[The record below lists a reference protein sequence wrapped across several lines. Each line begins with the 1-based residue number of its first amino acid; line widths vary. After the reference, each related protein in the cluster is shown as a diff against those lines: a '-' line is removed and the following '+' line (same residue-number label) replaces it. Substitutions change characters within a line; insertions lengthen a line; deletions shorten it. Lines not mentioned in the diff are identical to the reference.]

1 MKLFSSK
8 TIIEFKKILRPH
20 KYKKVFIITGKNSFF
35 LSGAKEITNKVITSQ
50 ECNFFFKKLKIPE
63 INELKEIIFKIKKIK
78 PNLILAIGGGAV
90 IDYAKIA
97 SNIINTENLERN
109 IQKNSCPIKKHTPLL
124 VIPTTAGS
132 GAEVTSNAV
141 IYIKNIKYSVQGK
154 SLIPDYFLLIPELVM
169 GLKKKIKSSAGF
181 DAIAQGIESLLSKK
195 SNKESVQYAIKSL
208 KLSFPNYIN
217 FIKKPD
223 LDNAQ
228 KMCLAAN
235 LSGKAISISKTTAP
249 HAVSYP
255 FTAHFGI
262 HHGHAVSLTFNDF
275 LKFNFNNIK
284 YADCDFSLKKRY
296 DILFNLS
303 KTSNINEL
311 DLFIENLKQKA
322 NLESNFKKLNIDIK
336 KSISLILKGV
346 NLQRLSNNPI
356 NLKVTDLKSILFE
369 EK

>member
-1 MKLFSSK
+1 MKTFSSK
-8 TIIEFKKILRPH
+8 TITEFKQILKPN
-20 KYKKVFIITGKNSFF
+20 KYKKIFIISGQNSFF
-35 LSGAKEITNKVITSQ
+35 LSGAKEIIGKVITTQ
-50 ECNFFFKKLKIPE
+50 ECNFFLKKLKIPE
-63 INELKEIIFKIKKIK
+63 INELKQIIIQIRKIN
-78 PNLILAIGGGAV
+78 PDLIVAIGGGAV

-97 SNIINTENLERN
+97 SNIVSAENLKKIIE
-109 IQKNSCPIKKHTPLL
+109 KDKCPTKKHTPLL
-124 VIPTTAGS
+124 VVPTTAGS

-141 IYIKNIKYSVQGK
+141 IYIKKIKYSVQGK
-154 SLIPDYFLLIPELVM
+154 GLVPDYFLLIPELVV
-169 GLKKKIKSSAGF
+169 GLKKEIKSSAGF

-195 SNKESVQYAIKSL
+195 SNTESVKYAIKSL
-208 KLSFPNYIN
+208 KLSFSNYLD
-217 FIKKPD
+217 FIKIPN
-223 LDNAQ
+223 LTNCQ

-262 HHGHAVSLTFNDF
+262 NHGHAVSLTFNNF

-336 KSISLILKGV
+336 KSMSLILKGV